1 MTERKDGPGEQPPPA
16 EQGPVQRYRF
26 RVRTADGRELVS
38 HIATVKL
45 PPPPAQPPLME
56 AAPIGMVVA
65 PLLQVQ
71 PVTPAAAAKNYV
83 FTRMLVNVEGGK
95 QGKFHADSAAKSLES
110 HQFAAVQLDFAIRAS
125 IDAASGQR
133 SGKHAHEPVVLTKEL
148 GPSTP
153 QFRNALVNNESLTSV
168 VFDFYGTEG
177 HGGGKEE
184 LGFTI
189 KLTNASVASAEL
201 QKLNVKHPDLMKIPD
216 FERIAFTYAKIEW
229 SWKDGAS
236 ASEQWS
242 APS

>member
-45 PPPPAQPPLME
+45 PPPPAQPRLME
-56 AAPIGMVVA
+56 ATPIAMVVA

-71 PVTPAAAAKNYV
+71 PVTAAKNYV

-110 HQFAAVQLDFAIRAS
+110 HQFAAVQLDFAIPAS

-133 SGKHAHEPVVLTKEL
+133 SGKLAHEPVVLTKEL

-168 VFDFYGTEG
+168 VFDFYGTQAHG
-177 HGGGKEE
+177 GGGKEE

-189 KLTNASVASAEL
+189 KLTNANVASAEL

-216 FERIAFTYAKIEW
+216 CERIAFTYEKIEW

>member
-26 RVRTADGRELVS
+26 RVRTDDGRELVS
-38 HIATVKL
+38 PIATVKL
-45 PPPPAQPPLME
+45 PPPQPPLME
-56 AAPIGMVVA
+56 AAPIGMVIA

-201 QKLNVKHPDLMKIPD
+201 QKLNNKHADLMKIPD
-216 FERIAFTYAKIEW
+216 CERIAFTFEKIEW
-229 SWKDGAS
+229 SWKNGAS
-236 ASEQWS
+236 ASDDWQE
-242 APS
+242 PS